1 MTYSADTTLINKSLK
16 KIDKSIKTQVFKKID
31 KILKR
36 PYEIGEAK
44 SQDLKHIR
52 AVHIYGGSYV
62 LLFKVDDKQNI
73 IFFLCLEPHDECYK
87 DTYHKK

>member
-1 MTYSADTTLINKSLK
+1 MIDKSLK

-73 IFFLCLEPHDECYK
+73 VFFLCLNPMMNVIK
-87 DTYHKK
+87 ILTIKNSRTNIKS